1 MFSPSSL
8 AVPKADGIF
17 LRLAIVLAFLPWFE
31 FMADNKLVASTIAGR
46 QYRQICIQRSTG
58 AHNILSLLNHVR
70 WVHTSQTLPI
80 MKDPI
85 LNTDQDLLTQHLSTS
100 SEKLCTKSH
109 SKLHSERTWKIMGGQ
124 RRHCSEAL
132 FGPSIDRSITALLI
146 GAVRDDSFKLI
157 RPHSQCRFWWS
168 KKNTLDHTR
177 MSEALSGKFT
187 VPIMKELYH
196 FICKNMIVIGIIS
209 DLEP

>member
-1 MFSPSSL
+1 M
-8 AVPKADGIF
+8 
-17 LRLAIVLAFLPWFE
+17 LAFLPWFE

-58 AHNILSLLNHVR
+58 AHNILSLLPRKMSSHFTADPSNHER
-70 WVHTSQTLPI
+70 SYFEHRSRFTDATLINIKWNDVQKVTVSCI
-80 MKDPI
+80 MKE
-85 LNTDQDLLTQHLSTS
+85 H
-100 SEKLCTKSH
+100 
-109 SKLHSERTWKIMGGQ
+109 ERSWEDKTT
-124 RRHCSEAL
+124 L
-132 FGPSIDRSITALLI
+132 FWSLVWSIYWHDRSITALLI

-187 VPIMKELYH
+187 VPIMKERYH
-196 FICKNMIVIGIIS
+196 FICTNMIVIGIIS
-209 DLEP
+209 DVEFFAFHEP